1 MTPTDTSEKGLETLI
16 VDSLVNEAGY
26 VPGRRLRPKKPGRKP
41 KSAENWYTGTGI
53 APELLNIYKNHS
65 ATPKKSQIWPTIL
78 IHSRHACF
86 F

>member
-53 APELLNIYKNHS
+53 AQHL
-65 ATPKKSQIWPTIL
+65 
-78 IHSRHACF
+78 
-86 F
+86 